1 MTTAAGYIL
10 VVDDDA
16 SIRQLTRSVFQDE
29 GYDVRV
35 APDGKAALTI
45 VEQEA
50 PRLVVLDLQMPIM
63 DGRTF
68 FRALRAAGYR
78 APVLL
83 LSAYGAESAMA
94 ELGADDAIEK
104 PYDIDELLD
113 RAQTLLRRSA

>member
-1 MTTAAGYIL
+1 LTTSGYIL

-16 SIRQLTRSVFQDE
+16 SIRQLTMSVFQDE
-29 GYDVRV
+29 GYEVRV
-35 APDGKAALTI
+35 ASDGRVALSI
-45 VEQEA
+45 VQNEA

-68 FRALRAAGYR
+68 FRALRAEGYS

-83 LSAYGAESAMA
+83 LSAYGAEKAKA

-104 PYDIDELLD
+104 PYDIDELLG
-113 RAQTLLRRSA
+113 RAQALLQRTA